1 MPVPSSGPCIT
12 RYPCPDGILSLPS
25 LKWHL
30 RIQHALHL
38 PMCPYTV
45 PVSPQ
50 AEAGTSCNI
59 ITAERCPAG
68 EQLEV
73 EAGLA
78 TPPHQYVPWILV
90 EGVPLG
96 KHASLP
102 TALSFSTGEHDLRGL
117 PCSQYL
123 ACNWPYL
130 QC

>member
-1 MPVPSSGPCIT
+1 MPAPSLGPCIT
-12 RYPCPDGILSLPS
+12 RYTCQDGILSS
-25 LKWHL
+25 WICHL

-45 PVSPQ
+45 SVSPQ

-117 PCSQYL
+117 PCS
-123 ACNWPYL
+123 
-130 QC
+130 